1 MVMIPYFT
9 PPTLHL
15 GPLSINPFGLL
26 VAVGILLAARLCGK
40 EAEQRGLSAQVL
52 ADFAFW
58 GVLGGVVVGHWV
70 HLFAYHP
77 EELAKGPLQVLWV
90 WDGLSSMGGLLGGI
104 IAAVLFFR
112 RKGLRF
118 GPYGDPLA
126 LGVAFGWGVARVGC
140 FAVHDHPGR
149 LTDFPLA
156 VAWPGGARHDLG
168 LYDALVLFACFGLL
182 WVLNRRGLLRDRLL
196 PLLAVIYGTCRFFLD
211 FLRATDLS
219 YVDARY
225 LGLTP
230 AQYAVMALVVYGL
243 VQLVRGAR
251 APAAPPV
258 PVPAEQ
264 PRAATGT
271 RG

>member
-1 MVMIPYFT
+1 MIPYFS
-9 PPTLHL
+9 PPNLQL
-15 GPLSINPFGLL
+15 GPLSINPFGIL

-40 EAEQRGLSAQVL
+40 EAERRGLSAQVL

-58 GVLGGVVVGHWV
+58 GVLAGVVSGHLV
-70 HLFAYHP
+70 HLFFYHP
-77 EELAKGPLQVLWV
+77 EELAKSPLQVLKV

-104 IAAVLFFR
+104 IAAFVFFR
-112 RKGLRF
+112 RKGVPF
-118 GPYGDPLA
+118 APYGDPLA
-126 LGVAFGWGVARVGC
+126 LGVSMGWGIARLGC

-156 VAWPGGARHDLG
+156 VAGWPGGGIRHDLG

-182 WVLNRRGLLRDRLL
+182 MLLNRRGLLKDRLL
-196 PLLAVIYGTCRFFLD
+196 PLLAVLYGTARFFLD

-230 AQYAVMALVVYGL
+230 AQFVVMALVLWGV
-243 VQLVRGAR
+243 VQLVRAPRVQTPPLPAGAR
-251 APAAPPV
+251 TQA
-258 PVPAEQ
+258 
-264 PRAATGT
+264 RAS
-271 RG
+271 